1 MGQMTTS
8 SLVIG
13 QIIQSADADSDVR
26 PSSLTVDGDNPS
38 DSSAEY
44 TKQQHL
50 PSRKAFKI
58 SLSVAKDLILISF
71 ALLGFISLVQPKSSN
86 HADGAAIDKHHQAA
100 PAFTSCD
107 CGNSTAEAV
116 QLGCKYDSLAAAWLP
131 EHCRDD
137 ELTAEFERSGPG
149 PGGKWTYWAD
159 GNHTQE
165 ISIEE
170 IAKMA
175 DDTDGRFHMTGHWH
189 VIHCIFY
196 WRKEQRARFNGKI
209 VEPRS
214 YSEAHSKH
222 CGKIFLDPGRD
233 TIAGVALNT
242 DAE

>member
-1 MGQMTTS
+1 MGFKYNH
-8 SLVIG
+8 VN
-13 QIIQSADADSDVR
+13 SDTEEQ
-26 PSSLTVDGDNPS
+26 SLTVDRDNSS

-50 PSRKAFKI
+50 PSRKGFKI

-86 HADGAAIDKHHQAA
+86 HTDGAAIDKHHQAA

-175 DDTDGRFHMTGHWH
+175 DYTDRRFHMTGHWH

-196 WRKEQRARFNGKI
+196 WRKEQRARFNGKT